1 MPLQFLSSLALT
13 GWWQQRSSVGG
24 RRPRGRTA
32 GRTGVTVRSLPL
44 GEARPG
50 VAVLPALRACSRCTT
65 ASGVTDRV
73 FGVTEQAEAMELL
86 RETHP
91 DFVQEDFLQYI
102 NDELGPSVIGA
113 YLKGEVEV
121 LQQACREQALA
132 TLKASVNERTE
143 RKLLMDPRILFMSE
157 PELESIRII
166 GGLPT
171 VIVAFETH
179 QVYCLRSLS
188 NGAIV
193 EGSEDDIRAF
203 HYLWALQPNLEES
216 ESELPWQVTEL
227 AIRGVL
233 ETCESRRRRRGLPSS
248 CAAGHEESEEDV
260 GCRRH
265 ARRARAW
272 RVRRAWTVWQRAR
285 RARRVRAGGLA
296 DLAPELES
304 STCGCAQAALMSA
317 ESCMARQTCG
327 DSAVFGLVRV
337 YLL

>member
-1 MPLQFLSSLALT
+1 MPLQFLSSLFSRLT
-13 GWWQQRSSVGG
+13 GRGGSSAAASDA
-24 RRPRGRTA
+24 A
-32 GRTGVTVRSLPL
+32 GPEAGPAAGQGAVTVREPTFWEKHFDQESPFFQRVK
-44 GEARPG
+44 GMFSGAGDG
-50 VAVLPALRACSRCTT
+50 VG
-65 ASGVTDRV
+65 GVTDRV

-233 ETCESRRRRRGLPSS
+233 ET
-248 CAAGHEESEEDV
+248 
-260 GCRRH
+260 
-265 ARRARAW
+265 
-272 RVRRAWTVWQRAR
+272 
-285 RARRVRAGGLA
+285 
-296 DLAPELES
+296 
-304 STCGCAQAALMSA
+304 
-317 ESCMARQTCG
+317 
-327 DSAVFGLVRV
+327 
-337 YLL
+337 Y